1 MYFTTMMANNFA
13 KMLREQLE
21 MQRIMEANNAVV
33 SSPNSSSSNSGSSE
47 AMRMF
52 RHGGIAA
59 APLPA
64 DYAAAAALLG
74 IGGTPNVPLQQ
85 NKTPTMFERQ
95 LELLNNY
102 QSLQHLQQYQ
112 NGQPEQQHLM
122 GTARPTPAAAAA
134 ATVEAKPPDLQHQF
148 SALFQHLFTAQNQQQ
163 TKQKCVAA
171 GDSAVAQPQQLLK
184 MCGGTTPKGAPTQPA
199 EPTAAARASCTNF
212 SALSE
217 DIKSAEMDQQSK
229 SMEEEKLL
237 ASGKMLFQLP
247 EAIHFDY
254 QQQQMQLVMQQ
265 IWQLYGA
272 NLDSKAS
279 AAVTASIGQ
288 QVQAVQQQG
297 PDQVVAKATS
307 NRPIAIAPKS
317 ECKQR
322 IPNDR
327 AESQQNVLA
336 AGLSKAYSLASS
348 SCSASTSPTAAEDED
363 GTNCAAA
370 AATAADEYVDV
381 VGDGAEG
388 RSSQMR
394 QQRKA
399 HIEFYRK
406 LKSLRNRGP
415 SLECQQCGEL
425 VANTDACTR
434 SHLHAHC
441 NIALFV
447 CKLCQ
452 RGFADQHL
460 VFEHINTEHPTR
472 KGTQCIEDRRDMA
485 QLMQLL
491 TDCFPRVVCKAKDAM
506 QDHFARLL
514 TADSQ
519 RAVYSDNNNS
529 AGGDGT
535 LSLRCRLCE
544 ADVPADRAM
553 LHAHLNMHP
562 AFRCK
567 KCKFI
572 SMSHVEQKVHQR
584 VEHGLDEEAS
594 TNSGQQLFCL
604 SSALEVQLDTLRAC
618 FPLSHSHAPPS
629 SAEDKCCDSVT
640 TKAPTATTT
649 ATTTTSSSRRRK
661 TAAGGGGGSVL
672 PASEESGRIVRPSPP
687 VMSDASERAEWGV
700 HLRIA
705 RARVSGGRRLFRETE
720 RAFVPKEKFN

>member
-1 MYFTTMMANNFA
+1 
-13 KMLREQLE
+13 MLREQLE
-21 MQRIMEANNAVV
+21 MQRIMEANNAGVP
-33 SSPNSSSSNSGSSE
+33 SPNSSGSGSSE

-59 APLPA
+59 VPLPA
-64 DYAAAAALLG
+64 DYAAAAAAAALLG

-102 QSLQHLQQYQ
+102 QSLQQLQHQHQ

-122 GTARPTPAAAAA
+122 GTAHPTTAA
-134 ATVEAKPPDLQHQF
+134 ATVEAKPPDLQQQF

-163 TKQKCVAA
+163 TKQKCAA
-171 GDSAVAQPQQLLK
+171 GDSADAPPQQQLLK
-184 MCGGTTPKGAPTQPA
+184 MCGTTPKGAPTQPA

-229 SMEEEKLL
+229 LMEEEKLL
-237 ASGKMLFQLP
+237 APGKMLLQLP

-272 NLDSKAS
+272 NLDSKAC

-288 QVQAVQQQG
+288 QVQAVQQQA
-297 PDQVVAKATS
+297 PDQVVAKSTS
-307 NRPIAIAPKS
+307 SRPIDIASKS
-317 ECKQR
+317 DCKQRR

-327 AESQQNVLA
+327 AESQQNVLP

-348 SCSASTSPTAAEDED
+348 SCSSSTSPTAAEDED
-363 GTNCAAA
+363 GTNCATA

-441 NIALFV
+441 NVALFV

-519 RAVYSDNNNS
+519 RAAYSDNNNS
-529 AGGDGT
+529 AGGT

-544 ADVPADRAM
+544 ADLPADRAM

-618 FPLSHSHAPPS
+618 FPLSHNHAPPWS
-629 SAEDKCCDSVT
+629 STEDKCCDSVT

-649 ATTTTSSSRRRK
+649 ATTSSSRRRK
-661 TAAGGGGGSVL
+661 TQAAE
-672 PASEESGRIVRPSPP
+672 ASG
-687 VMSDASERAEWGV
+687 
-700 HLRIA
+700 
-705 RARVSGGRRLFRETE
+705 GGRRKRKNCAVVAAADE
-720 RAFVPKEKFN
+720 